1 MFAGM
6 KKRIISL
13 WFPRLHSDR
22 ILRRQPMTGPFAVTA
37 HAKNTDRLLCV
48 NQEAQSAGLERGM
61 SLSDAHALCPS
72 LRSEPHHPQADQYF
86 LSGLSRWARRYC
98 PWVAQDGGDGL
109 LMDITGSA
117 HLFGGEE
124 AMLND
129 LGHRLGHARL
139 HARWGVADTRGAAWA
154 LAHYRPGIATMG
166 DTEHALNS
174 LPVAALRIAP
184 QEDVTLQRLGVKTIG
199 QLTNLP
205 RATLGQRFGASVLM
219 RLDQALG
226 THGETISPEAEAPVY
241 ATRLT
246 FPEPIGLSSDVMAAL
261 DRLLP
266 ALCAKLRDHQMGA
279 RTMLLIC
286 RRVDGQDQQVELR
299 LARPLRDSARI
310 KPLFERGVG
319 TIDAGFGID
328 QLRLVATQV
337 EHLAVE
343 QISHHNTRSQ
353 DGLHDL
359 ITRLGNRIGLDNIQ
373 RFLPADSHIPERS
386 FKIAAAAWSEPRGT
400 WVSPAPRPIRI
411 FPPEGIAAAGNAPP
425 KRFRWRRQ
433 SLATARATGPERI
446 APEWWFIDENWRS
459 GVRDYWRIETQQ
471 GRRLWMF
478 YTPQNPGWFIHGEF
492 A

>member
-1 MFAGM
+1 MT
-6 KKRIISL
+6 KRIISL

-22 ILRRQPMTGPFAVTA
+22 ILRRQPLSDPFAVTA

-61 SLSDAHALCPS
+61 SLSDAHALCPR
-72 LRSEPHHPQADQYF
+72 LRSKPHHPQADNAF
-86 LSGLSRWARRYC
+86 LGGLSRWAHRYC
-98 PWVAQDGGDGL
+98 PWVARDGVDGL

-129 LGHRLGHARL
+129 LGRRLAQSRL
-139 HARWGVADTRGAAWA
+139 NARWGLADTRGAAWA
-154 LAHYRPGIATMG
+154 LAHYCPGIAAIGHTQS
-166 DTEHALNS
+166 ALDP

-184 QEDVTLQRLGVKTIG
+184 QEDVTLQRLGIKTIG
-199 QLTNLP
+199 QLIQLP

-226 THGETISPEAEAPVY
+226 HHGETISPDAEPPVY
-241 ATRLT
+241 AARLT

-261 DRLLP
+261 ERLLP
-266 ALCAKLRDHQMGA
+266 TLCDKLRDQQMGA
-279 RTMLLIC
+279 RAMLLIC
-286 RRVDGQDQQVELR
+286 RRVDGQDQQIELR
-299 LARPLRDSARI
+299 LARPLRDPERI
-310 KPLFERGVG
+310 RPLFERGVG
-319 TIDAGFGID
+319 TVDAGFGID

-343 QISHHNTRSQ
+343 QITHHTTRPQ

-359 ITRLGNRIGLDNIQ
+359 ITRLGNRIGLENIQ

-386 FKIAAAAWSEPRGT
+386 FKIAAAAWSDPIGT
-400 WVSPAPRPIRI
+400 WVSPVPRPIRI
-411 FPPEGIAAAGNAPP
+411 FPPEAIAATGSIPP

-433 SLATARATGPERI
+433 SLAIARATGPERI
-446 APEWWFIDENWRS
+446 APEWWLPDDNWRS
-459 GVRDYWRIETQQ
+459 GLRDYWRVETQQ

-478 YTPQNPGWFIHGEF
+478 YTPQNPGWFVNGEF
-492 A
+492 P